1 MYYEAYTC
9 YYISA
14 IEITHKNDGKLSS
27 GGRGWKFKKHKPFW
41 TPKAPFRVTIALR
54 RFESRRGAKRRQ
66 THAVRPEG
74 PSGEAASPSSH
85 PDPSFHFHFNLLAG
99 LLLKPCLLRERLCG
113 SSAAIV

>member
-54 RFESRRGAKRRQ
+54 RFES
-66 THAVRPEG
+66 
-74 PSGEAASPSSH
+74 
-85 PDPSFHFHFNLLAG
+85 NLLTPTH
-99 LLLKPCLLRERLCG
+99 LFT
-113 SSAAIV
+113 SISIS